1 MATVSHIGHI
11 EVLVTD
17 LDATTRHMTEIL
29 GLQLTAQE
37 GDRAYLRAWQDPD
50 HHTLVLTEGPES
62 GLSHIGWRVACKEDV
77 LAIEADLGRRGIETS
92 WGEAHE
98 GRGHGDALRF
108 LTPNGLPFELYHE
121 VEHFQAPDDQ
131 ASRFPSHPARMPLQG
146 IAPRRFDHVT
156 LSVPDCVSE
165 QEFLTDAL
173 GIRHNYYAELPD
185 GRRAGSWM
193 SRTNIAH
200 EIAVGGNF
208 LGDGSR
214 LHHFAYYAE
223 SADSLLTAASV
234 LVDHGYKLDFGPARH
249 GTSSATC
256 LYWKEPSGNRI
267 EVWTGG
273 LLIFEPDWKAQK
285 WEGDQIVDGLG
296 DEWGTSV
303 FGEGM
308 MGGTIIS
315 QDLVAAARA

>member
-11 EVLVTD
+11 EVMVTD
-17 LDATTRHMTEIL
+17 LAASTEHFTEL
-29 GLQLTAQE
+29 MGLQVTAQE
-37 GDRAYLRAWQDPD
+37 GNRVFLRAWQDLD

-62 GLSHIGWRVACKEDV
+62 GLAHIGWRVHTYSEV
-77 LAIEADLGRRGIETS
+77 QEIEADLQARGIATS
-92 WGEAHE
+92 WGTAHE

-108 LTPNGLPFELYHE
+108 LTPNGVPTELYYE
-121 VEHFQAPDDQ
+121 VEYFRPPPELE
-131 ASRFPSHPARMPLQG
+131 SKFPSHPAKIGTRG
-146 IAPRRFDHVT
+146 IVPRRFDHVT

-165 QEFLTDAL
+165 QEFLTSAL
-173 GIRHNYYAELPD
+173 GIHHRYYGQLPD
-185 GRRAGSWM
+185 GTRIGSWM
-193 SRTNIAH
+193 SRTNVSH

-223 SADSLLTAASV
+223 SADSLLNAASM
-234 LVDHGYKLDFGPARH
+234 LVDHGFALDFGPARH

-273 LLIFEPDWKAQK
+273 FLIFDPDWQASR
-285 WEGDQIVDGLG
+285 WEGDLIVAGLG
-296 DEWGTSV
+296 DEWGTSQ

-308 MGGTIIS
+308 MGGTTIS
-315 QDLVAAARA
+315 QDLVATRA